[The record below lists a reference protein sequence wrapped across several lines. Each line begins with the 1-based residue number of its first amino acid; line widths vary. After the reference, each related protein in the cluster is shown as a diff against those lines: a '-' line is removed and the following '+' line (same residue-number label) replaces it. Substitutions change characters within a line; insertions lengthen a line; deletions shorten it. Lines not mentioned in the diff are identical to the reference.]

1 MIVGLL
7 YSKLT
12 FFQTDRDWSLVCY
25 LVRQREGTRLCCPSD
40 AFRKP
45 LGPRCCTVVS
55 LSLPFTTVSNCC
67 CCLGSKGD
75 VGFPGQ
81 AGSPGIPG
89 SKGEQGFMGPPGP
102 QGQPGLPGTP
112 GHAVE
117 GPKGDRGPQ
126 GQPGLPGKG
135 VSPGSEPGPTQK
147 AQTRTSVKEVD
158 ILQSSVEFF
167 P

>member
-1 MIVGLL
+1 MTGGSHTLSLLFPGSAMVGVPCV
-7 YSKLT
+7 T
-12 FFQTDRDWSLVCY
+12 ALVFP
-25 LVRQREGTRLCCPSD
+25 CPSPSSLLLD
-40 AFRKP
+40 VQAFSSP
-45 LGPRCCTVVS
+45 LCFPTI
-55 LSLPFTTVSNCC
+55 SNWF

-102 QGQPGLPGTP
+102 QGQPGLPGAP

-117 GPKGDRGPQ
+117 GPKGDRGAQ

-135 VSPGSEPGPTQK
+135 VSPGPEPGLNQK
-147 AQTRTSVKEVD
+147 AQTHTRV
-158 ILQSSVEFF
+158 
-167 P
+167 